1 ARSVGACSHEAR
13 EGTRGGR
20 PGKGAVRREAQRR
33 SSGDGARLGTRR
45 YSRRLGGPTMARRL
59 APGVGPRVHERA
71 NTRLDGV
78 LDFVAFAARPM
89 PLLTLLDEAPRRIV
103 SLLEAEVCS
112 LYL

>member
-45 YSRRLGGPTMARRL
+45 YSRRLGGPPMARRI
-59 APGVGPRVHERA
+59 APTVGPPVHERG
-71 NTRLDGV
+71 NKRLDGG
-78 LDFVAFAARPM
+78 LDFRGFAAPPLPLP
-89 PLLTLLDEAPRRIV
+89 PLLGEGPRRTV
-103 SLLEAEVCS
+103 
-112 LYL
+112 